1 MCATEGLAS
10 APKRFLRLIRRL
22 TICCTSVIDFNFI
35 KGANNGYSIAVSE
48 AADIAN
54 DAKAGSHGISGKI
67 G

>member
-1 MCATEGLAS
+1 MCASEDLES
-10 APKRFLRLIRRL
+10 APKRFQRLIQRL
-22 TICCTSVIDFNFI
+22 TICCTSEIDFNFI
-35 KGANNGYSIAVSE
+35 KGANNGYSITASE